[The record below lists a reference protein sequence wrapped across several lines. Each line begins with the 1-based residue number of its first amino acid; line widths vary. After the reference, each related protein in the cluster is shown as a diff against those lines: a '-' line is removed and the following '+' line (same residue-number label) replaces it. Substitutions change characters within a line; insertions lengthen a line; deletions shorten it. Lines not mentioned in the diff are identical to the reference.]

1 MLALVLGA
9 VRTRTAQVLTVLI
22 LTAIAAAAA
31 AAGPWYGLAAA
42 SRAAAADVEAAPA
55 GQRVLSIRQL
65 VTTDGDP
72 QGSLTAF
79 ARTVSGILPIPAG
92 DPVLGMS
99 QDMTVTRGA
108 ASKDVSIDYRE
119 EFCTHVRL
127 DGKCPATAGE
137 VAISQTSAQELGVD
151 AGDRIVIR
159 ASPTTTPVPL
169 RVVARYELADPTG
182 AYWSN
187 NLFRAKGGLDPLFTP
202 LDTFT
207 DRQLWTPTNA
217 FDVVVP
223 AAVLRDRGAGLAVAL
238 RAADARYEAQQLR
251 LVNPTATILATIAKD
266 RSTIQHGVLV
276 ALGQVLVLAW
286 FAIGLAGR
294 YTGRDRRG
302 DAALLKLR
310 GSTRPGM
317 LRLTLG
323 QHLVPMLAGIVAGAP
338 LGYLAAWAL
347 GGEIPAPPQTGL
359 ALGLSAA
366 AVGAVL
372 VGGLLVLAAVD
383 AAVLRLPVVA
393 LLRRVPAGRR
403 DWRAG
408 VVDLALLAVAVAAA
422 YQARA
427 SGPDT
432 GLGLVAP
439 ALVALAVGLLA
450 ARLLILIADR
460 AGAVALRAGRLRF
473 GLTAVQ
479 VSRQPGSDRVFALI
493 VVAVALFAT
502 AAGGF
507 SAGRI
512 ARTDRAE
519 AELGAD
525 RVLTVQATNRVA
537 LQSAVRRADPGG
549 RYAMAAVVDLASTPP
564 LLAVDTT
571 RLAAV
576 ATWRPEYGPV
586 GVLPAATAA
595 ARPRAALP
603 PITGTQLTLRVRNE
617 RAERLTLGAVVQN
630 GATGVTAKVALGP
643 FGRGEQTVSAPVAG
657 CAAAPG
663 CRFVRWE
670 LTGPPDRGGE
680 TQPPPA
686 DAVVTIES
694 LTQQGPD
701 AGILDTARLT
711 DLSRWHSD
719 LAGAG
724 MDLAAASRS
733 GAGLTISV
741 DANPLGFPT
750 VGNEVY
756 AVDAPLPLPVL
767 VAGAAPAPWQ
777 FGDPSLLSFGA
788 GATPVRL
795 AGTAA
800 VLPVIGAQGMMID
813 LDATWRIAADA
824 TLGGTFQ
831 VWLGADAPPSIVD
844 ALTREGLGVVADDS
858 VRARSDRLAEQGTAI
873 GVRFGLL
880 AAVLGLLLAAATVA
894 VTAAVDRGQQI
905 TQLTALRVQGLPRR
919 AAVVSGYA
927 GLTALIGSGLL
938 GGLVAAAIAG
948 PVSRVAAPAFTDRWT
963 VLAPPDPLTVLVLVL
978 AGLVALV
985 VLGLTGWL
993 SVLPLIRRLR
1003 GGDR

>member
-1 MLALVLGA
+1 MLALLFGA

-22 LTAIAAAAA
+22 LTALAVAAGV
-31 AAGPWYGLAAA
+31 AGPWYGLAAA
-42 SRAAAADVEAAPA
+42 ARAAAADVDAAPA

-72 QGSLTAF
+72 RGTLTAF
-79 ARTVSGILPIPAG
+79 DTAVRGLLPVPAG
-92 DPVLGMS
+92 DPVLGLS
-99 QDMTVTRGA
+99 QDMTVTLGA
-108 ASKDVSIDYRE
+108 TTKDVPVDYRE

-127 DGKCPATAGE
+127 SGKCPAAAGE
-137 VAISQTSAQELGVD
+137 VAISQTAAQELG
-151 AGDRIVIR
+151 AGTGDRIVIR
-159 ASPTTTPVPL
+159 ASPTTTPVRL

-207 DRQLWTPTNA
+207 DRQLWTPTTA

-223 AAVLRDRGAGLAVAL
+223 ADVLRDRGDDLAVDL
-238 RAADARYEAQQLR
+238 RIADARYEAQQLR
-251 LVNPTATILATIAKD
+251 LVNPTAAILATIATD

-310 GSTRPGM
+310 GSTRLGM
-317 LRLTLG
+317 LGLTLG
-323 QHLVPMLAGIVAGAP
+323 QHLAPMLAGAVVGAP

-347 GGEIPAPPQTGL
+347 GGRMPAPPQTGL
-359 ALGLSAA
+359 ALALSAA

-383 AAVLRLPVVA
+383 AAVLRLPVVT

-408 VVDLALLAVAVAAA
+408 AVDLALLAVAVAAA
-422 YQARA
+422 YQAGTG
-427 SGPDT
+427 GPDT

-439 ALVALAVGLLA
+439 GLVALAVGLLA
-450 ARLLILIADR
+450 ARLLVLITDR
-460 AGAVALRAGRLRF
+460 AGAVAVRTGRLRF

-479 VSRQPGSDRVFALI
+479 VSRQPGTDRVFALI

-512 ARTDRAE
+512 ARAGRAE
-519 AELGAD
+519 AELGAA
-525 RVLTVQATNRVA
+525 RVLTVQADNRA
-537 LQSAVRRADPGG
+537 GLQSAVRRADPGG

-564 LLAVDTT
+564 ILAVDTT

-576 ATWRPEYGPV
+576 ATWRSEYGPI
-586 GVLPAATAA
+586 GTLAAATAA
-595 ARPRAALP
+595 ARPRETLP
-603 PITGTQLTLRVRNE
+603 PITGTRLTLRVRNE
-617 RAERLTLGAVVQN
+617 RTARLSLGAVVQN
-630 GATGVTAKVALGP
+630 DATGATAKVVLGP
-643 FGRGEQTVSAPVAG
+643 FGRGEHTVSAPVTG

-663 CRFVRWE
+663 CHFVRWE
-670 LTGPPDRGGE
+670 LTGPPDRSGE
-680 TQPPPA
+680 AQSPPA
-686 DAVVTIES
+686 DSVVTIES
-694 LTQQGPD
+694 LTQQNP
-701 AGILDTARLT
+701 AATILDAARLT

-724 MDLAAASRS
+724 MDLDASGRP
-733 GAGLTISV
+733 GGLTVSV

-750 VGNEVY
+750 AGNEVY
-756 AVDAPLPLPVL
+756 AVTAPLPLPVL
-767 VAGAAPAPWQ
+767 LAGAPPAPWQ

-795 AGTAA
+795 VGTAA
-800 VLPVIGAQGMMID
+800 VLPVIGAQGIMVD

-824 TLGGTFQ
+824 TLGGAFQ
-831 VWLGADAPPSIVD
+831 VWLAADAPPSIVD
-844 ALTREGLGVVADDS
+844 VLTRNGLSVVADDS
-858 VRARSDRLAEQGTAI
+858 VRDRSQRLAEQGTAI
-873 GVRFGLL
+873 GVRFALL
-880 AAVLGLLLAAATVA
+880 AAALGLLLTAAAVA
-894 VTAAVDRGQQI
+894 VTAAVDRGQQVA
-905 TQLTALRVQGLPRR
+905 QLGALRMQGLPRR
-919 AAVVSGYA
+919 SAVLSGYA
-927 GLTALIGSGLL
+927 GLTALIGAGLL
-938 GGLVAAAIAG
+938 TGLVAAAIAG
-948 PVSRVAAPAFTDRWT
+948 PVARVAAPAFTDSWT
-963 VLAPPDPLTVLVLVL
+963 VLAPPDPLTVM
-978 AGLVALV
+978 ALV
-985 VLGLTGWL
+985 VAGVIALAVLGLTGWL
-993 SVLPLIRRLR
+993 SVLPLVRRLR
-1003 GGDR
+1003 RGDR

>member
-55 GQRVLSIRQL
+55 GQRVLSVRQL
-65 VTTDGDP
+65 TTTDGDP
-72 QGSLTAF
+72 QGSLTGF
-79 ARTVSGILPIPAG
+79 AGAVQNLLPVRAD

-99 QDMTVTRGA
+99 QDMTVAQGTA
-108 ASKDVSIDYRE
+108 AIDVSVAYRDD
-119 EFCTHVRL
+119 FCAHVRL
-127 DGKCPATAGE
+127 AGTCPAAAGE
-137 VAISQTSAQELGVD
+137 VAVSQTAARQLGLDV
-151 AGDRIVIR
+151 GDRIVIR

-187 NLFRAKGGLDPLFTP
+187 ALFRAKDGLDPLFTP
-202 LDTFT
+202 LDTFK
-207 DRQLWTPTNA
+207 DRQLWTPTTD

-223 AAVLRDRGAGLAVAL
+223 ADVLRDRGAGLAEAL
-238 RAADARYEAQQLR
+238 RVADARYEAQQLR
-251 LVNPTATILATIAKD
+251 LVNPTGTILTTIATD
-266 RSTIQHGVLV
+266 RSTIQHGVVV

-310 GSTRPGM
+310 GSTRLGM

-323 QHLVPMLAGIVAGAP
+323 QHLVPMLAGIVVGAP

-347 GGEIPAPPQTGL
+347 GGEIPVPPQAGL

-393 LLRRVPAGRR
+393 LLRSVPAGRR

-427 SGPDT
+427 SGPDS

-479 VSRQPGSDRVFALI
+479 VSRQSGTDRVFALI

-512 ARTDRAE
+512 ERTDRAE
-519 AELGAD
+519 AELGAA
-525 RVLTVQATNRVA
+525 RVLTVQADNRA
-537 LQSAVRRADPGG
+537 ELQSAVRRADPGG
-549 RYAMAAVVDLASTPP
+549 RYAMAAVVDLASSPP

-586 GVLPAATAA
+586 GALPAATAA
-595 ARPRAALP
+595 ARPRETLP
-603 PITGTQLTLRVRNE
+603 RITGTRLTLRIRN
-617 RAERLTLGAVVQN
+617 ASSERLKLFALVQN
-630 GATGVTAKVALGP
+630 DATGVTGKVAFGP
-643 FGRGEQTVSAPVAG
+643 FGRGEHTMSAPLAG
-657 CAAAPG
+657 CIAVPG

-670 LTGPPDRGGE
+670 LIGPPDE
-680 TQPPPA
+680 TGAVQAPPA
-686 DAVVTIES
+686 GTTVTIES

-701 AGILDTARLT
+701 AEILDTARLA

-719 LAGAG
+719 LTGAG
-724 MDLAAASRS
+724 MDLDAASRS

-741 DANPLGFPT
+741 DANALGFPT
-750 VGNEVY
+750 VGTEVY
-756 AVDAPLPLPVL
+756 AVDAPLPLPVVL
-767 VAGAAPAPWQ
+767 AGPAPAPWQ

-788 GATPVRL
+788 GATPVRV

-800 VLPVIGAQGMMID
+800 VLPVIGAQGIMVD
-813 LDATWRIAADA
+813 LEATWRIAADA
-824 TLGGTFQ
+824 TLGGAFQ
-831 VWLGADAPPSIVD
+831 VWLAPDAPQSIVD
-844 ALTREGLGVVADDS
+844 ALKAGGLSVVAEDS
-858 VRARSDRLAEQGTAI
+858 ARARSARLAQQGTAI

-880 AAVLGLLLAAATVA
+880 AAVLGLLLAAAAVA
-894 VTAAVDRGQQI
+894 VTAAVDRGPQI
-905 TQLTALRVQGLPRR
+905 TQLSALRRQGLPLRT
-919 AAVVSGYA
+919 AVVSGYA
-927 GLTALIGSGLL
+927 GLTVLIGAGLL
-938 GGLVAAAIAG
+938 VGLIAAAIAG
-948 PVSRVAAPAFTDRWT
+948 PVARVAAPAFTDSWT
-963 VLAPPDPLTVLVLVL
+963 VLAPPDPLTLKVLVL
-978 AGLVALV
+978 AGVVALV